1 MRGRGRDTGW
11 GDVVKRPQAPPVQ
24 VRREDVVDEIKL
36 SAGEEEEEKEDFD
49 WKCHLLEIFQQY
61 PEVYDLA
68 HLRTPCKDCEL
79 HNIAW

>member
-1 MRGRGRDTGW
+1 M
-11 GDVVKRPQAPPVQ
+11 
-24 VRREDVVDEIKL
+24 VDEIKL

-79 HNIAW
+79 HNIA